1 VQPCQLSAAN
11 HWGMAWSR
19 SPGPNMY
26 PKSLDVAPK
35 IAGLCVPLI
44 DTIPTCTARWVQLP
58 PALELID
65 QVFKKLNS
73 TIENAVKP
81 FAIGSNGRFVYV
93 DTYTKMRDHCM
104 KMEVEIKTRLSIPRK
119 RVRST
124 STTHQ
129 RSISAAR
136 IPGSRPVMTGLPS
149 PSISIPLR
157 SASSST
163 ATRRHRAWACTRTI
177 RATPASAI

>member
-1 VQPCQLSAAN
+1 
-11 HWGMAWSR
+11 
-19 SPGPNMY
+19 MY

-35 IAGLCVPLI
+35 IAELCVPLI

-104 KMEVEIKTRLSIPRK
+104 KMEVEIKTKVEHPEEEGAVHEHDSPK
-119 RVRST
+119 VNFGCSD
-124 STTHQ
+124 
-129 RSISAAR
+129 
-136 IPGSRPVMTGLPS
+136 PWSRPVMTGLPS